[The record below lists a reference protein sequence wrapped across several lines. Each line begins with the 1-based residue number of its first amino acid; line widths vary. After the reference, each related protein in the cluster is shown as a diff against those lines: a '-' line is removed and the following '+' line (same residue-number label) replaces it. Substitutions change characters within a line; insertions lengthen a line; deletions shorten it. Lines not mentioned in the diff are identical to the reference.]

1 MASDYSSSPITLN
14 HLNPKVLKCAYAIRG
29 EIVTHAQILQQDLTE
44 NPGSHPFNEV
54 LALCDHPLL
63 LDRSE
68 TKALFSADSIERAI
82 QILDQIPCR
91 ATGAYC
97 HRQGIKGLR
106 DKIASGIEVRDG
118 FPANPND
125 IFLTDGAS
133 PAVHMMMQLL
143 IGSENDGI
151 LCPIP
156 QYPLYSASITL
167 HGGAHISYY
176 LDEETG
182 WAHEISELENQLKT
196 ARSRGVN
203 VKALVVINP
212 GNPTGRV
219 MVYTIF
225 EAHSHLFLFVWTT

>member
-97 HRQGIKGLR
+97 HRVSKDYVIK
-106 DKIASGIEVRDG
+106 
-118 FPANPND
+118 
-125 IFLTDGAS
+125 
-133 PAVHMMMQLL
+133 
-143 IGSENDGI
+143 
-151 LCPIP
+151 
-156 QYPLYSASITL
+156 L
-167 HGGAHISYY
+167 H
-176 LDEETG
+176 LV
-182 WAHEISELENQLKT
+182 LKF
-196 ARSRGVN
+196 
-203 VKALVVINP
+203 
-212 GNPTGRV
+212 V
-219 MVYTIF
+219 MVSLPIQMI
-225 EAHSHLFLFVWTT
+225 SS